1 MSVSHLPSLDVTASS
16 PVRGALSAHPHSYAV
31 YRYTLPVV
39 AVVAATVGTK
49 LLGMAIA
56 PDRPS
61 LFLFFAAVVISSWFA
76 GPGPGWLSVVL
87 SILTVDYFVIPPSYS
102 LDFHTKDIPWL
113 LAFVTCCVSANA
125 LSLQR
130 RRAEAALRHARD
142 TLEARV
148 SERTA
153 ELQTSNERLRAEA
166 AERARAEAA
175 LRETQNELARAA
187 RIMMVGELT
196 ASIAHEIN
204 QPLAAVV
211 ANANAAQ
218 NWLKRDPPG
227 LTQASASVAAIAAA
241 GERAGN
247 VIGRIRA
254 LIAKRAPDMTRLD
267 LNEIVDSVLS
277 VVRADLAARDIALDC
292 RPGRGLP
299 PVLADRL
306 QLQQLVLNLVNNA
319 VEAMAEVRGRPRCL
333 TVRTRADGDGAV
345 AIVVEDTGAGLAGAT
360 SGDLGDLFE
369 PFRSTKQGGM
379 GMGLSICR
387 AIAELHGG
395 HVSAAPRAPH
405 GATFQVTLPIAEDVA
420 A

>member
-1 MSVSHLPSLDVTASS
+1 MSVSHLPSLDATASA
-16 PVRGALSAHPHSYAV
+16 PVRTALSAHAI
-31 YRYTLPVV
+31 YRYTLPVA
-39 AVVAATVGTK
+39 AVIAATVGTK

-61 LFLFFAAVVISSWFA
+61 LFLFFAAVVMSSWFA
-76 GPGPGWLSVVL
+76 GPGPGWLSVAL

-175 LRETQNELARAA
+175 LRETRNELARAA

-211 ANANAAQ
+211 ANASAAQ

-227 LTQASASVAAIAAA
+227 LAQASASVAAIAAA
-241 GERAGN
+241 GERAGD

-254 LIAKRAPDMTRLD
+254 LIAKRAPDMTRLEV
-267 LNEIVDSVLS
+267 NEIVESVLS
-277 VVRADLAARDIALDC
+277 VVRAELAVREIELEC
-292 RPGRGLP
+292 RLVRGLP

-306 QLQQLVLNLVNNA
+306 QLQQLVLNLINNA
-319 VEAMAEVRGRPRCL
+319 VEAMAEVHGRPRCL
-333 TVRTRADGDGAV
+333 TMRTTADAGGAV
-345 AIVVEDTGAGLAGAT
+345 AIVVEDTGAGLDGAAG
-360 SGDLGDLFE
+360 GLDHLFE

-395 HVSAAPRAPH
+395 HVSAAPRTPH
-405 GATFQVTLPIAEDVA
+405 GATFRVTLPIAEEA
-420 A
+420 AA